1 MNIFGCAILAVF
13 LGTATSSWAQ
23 TEQRLALIEERL
35 ERLRAEVEDL
45 QFRNRRMQEQLD
57 DLQAQVNHLR
67 KTITEA
73 DWAKLDSQIRA
84 LDAARERDKQIILD
98 TLAKELAALSA
109 SRPAA
114 GGIEH
119 VVARGET
126 LSAIAAKYGVTTEA
140 IVRANN
146 LNNPH
151 AIQVGQK
158 LIIPK

>member
-1 MNIFGCAILAVF
+1 MLGLA
-13 LGTATSSWAQ
+13 GTVSGQ
-23 TEQRLALIEERL
+23 TEQRMALMEERL

-45 QFRNRRMQEQLD
+45 QFRTRRMQEQLD

-67 KTITEA
+67 KSITEA
-73 DWAKLDSQIRA
+73 DWAKLDAQLRA
-84 LDAARERDKQIILD
+84 MEAARERDKQVILD
-98 TLAKELAALSA
+98 TLAKELAAISA
-109 SRPAA
+109 SRAAA
-114 GGIEH
+114 GSVEH

-126 LSAIAAKYGVTTEA
+126 LSAIAARYGVTTDA